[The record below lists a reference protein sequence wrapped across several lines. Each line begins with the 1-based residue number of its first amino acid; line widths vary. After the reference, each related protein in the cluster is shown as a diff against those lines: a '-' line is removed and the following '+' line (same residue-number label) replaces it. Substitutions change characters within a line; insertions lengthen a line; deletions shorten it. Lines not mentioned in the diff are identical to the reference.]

1 MKKYFLI
8 LMLFGFGAK
17 LIGSTLE
24 TNNPFLPKDYVKTN
38 IVPQP
43 KPQPSIFLSKL
54 IEFRGFFILGNTAYF
69 SIHDKKDKRSYWIT
83 QNQSEGGISVS
94 NFDKRS
100 KSVTIS
106 MNGRTE
112 RLALMRASNTP
123 IPVAVSTALFQNPT
137 IVSPDGTYEAKSN
150 SKTRIIPRRR
160 VILPQK

>member
-1 MKKYFLI
+1 MKKYFLMLI
-8 LMLFGFGAK
+8 LFGFGIK

-24 TNNPFLPKDYVKTN
+24 TNNPFLPQDYVKRN
-38 IVPQP
+38 IVSQP
-43 KPQPSIFLSKL
+43 KPQPSILLSKL
-54 IEFRGFFILGNTAYF
+54 IEFRGFYTLGKITQF
-69 SIHDKKDKRSYWIT
+69 SIYDKKDKKSYWIS
-83 QNQSEGGISVS
+83 QNQSEGGIRVN
-94 NFDKRS
+94 NFDKHS

-112 RLALMRASNTP
+112 RLTLMSASNTS

-137 IVSPDGTYEAKSN
+137 IVSPDGTYEVKSN